1 MPSSRR
7 LQDVCTGEAHSKSF
21 FFLVCICVAHLT
33 HIFFFLFFFW
43 VTFASPFFP
52 FGSHN
57 LLSEDIF
64 FCLSKKK
71 VVDRI
76 LECLHYKKNS
86 QKKKKKKK
94 KKTKSMVVQSTRRVS
109 STRKRKKKATRH
121 SSTRPTHIFFLFNL
135 LVLALEY
142 SNEWK
147 KVSST
152 RPSTV
157 FFSTFFHSFEYSS
170 ARTSKLKRKKK
181 WVGRVL
187 ECRVA
192 FFSRFRVL
200 DTLRVLC
207 TTMKEEKT

>member
-1 MPSSRR
+1 MD
-7 LQDVCTGEAHSKSF
+7 QE
-21 FFLVCICVAHLT
+21 
-33 HIFFFLFFFW
+33 
-43 VTFASPFFP
+43 
-52 FGSHN
+52 
-57 LLSEDIF
+57 
-64 FCLSKKK
+64 
-71 VVDRI
+71 
-76 LECLHYKKNS
+76 NS
-86 QKKKKKKK
+86 II
-94 KKTKSMVVQSTRRVS
+94 MVVQSTRRVS
-109 STRKRKKKATRH
+109 STRKREKKATRH

-181 WVGRVL
+181 RVGRVL

-192 FFSRFRVL
+192 FFSRLRVL

-207 TTMKEEKT
+207 TTMYHGTGGEKTRISKNTPRTRINTNEYVF